1 MNSNKRLE
9 DRNKPL
15 KRIRTLIVILFMILG
30 LNIIYY
36 VVFQS
41 DNLVVNDYNPRLQAI
56 ENSVIR
62 GDILDGKGHILATSK
77 IENNQQIRMYPYGS
91 LFAHVI
97 GYMGYGK
104 TGIEAYSYLDLI
116 RTKENLWDKFMEGFT
131 NDQPK
136 GHSVVTTL
144 DLELQQLSRKLLGHN
159 KGAVV
164 AIEPKTGKILAMVST
179 PDFDPNMISTNY
191 STYLKDE
198 TSATL
203 LNRSTQGLYPP
214 GSTFKILTAL
224 AYLQNHEVHDFDYIC
239 LGKDT
244 FGDKTIHCYNNTV
257 HGALTL
263 EEAFALSCN
272 TSFAHIGEQLNM
284 DQLHNLTQMFG
295 YNQKMDLELETS
307 NSRYGI
313 ENQKS
318 ASERAETFIGQGKT
332 LVTPLNNAIMVSILA
347 NDGHLIR
354 PYLVN
359 QVIATDG
366 SVMDEHKTINAG
378 QVISEDHVDIIEGF
392 MKKTSEEGTAQQL
405 KNGQYTVASKTGSAD
420 NSTGAAHAWYV
431 GYAPIEEP
439 RIALAVIVENVGT
452 GSAHAVPI
460 AKALLDAY
468 LIEKE

>member
-1 MNSNKRLE
+1 MNPNKRLE

-15 KRIRTLIVILFMILG
+15 KRIRSLIVILFMILG

-36 VVFQS
+36 VIFQS
-41 DNLVVNDYNPRLQAI
+41 DNLVVNDYNPRLKAI

-62 GDILDGKGHILATSK
+62 GDILDSNGYILATSK

-104 TGIEAYSYLDLI
+104 TGVEAYSYLDLI

-131 NDQPK
+131 NDLPK

-144 DLELQQLSRKLLGHN
+144 DLDLQQLGRTLLGNN
-159 KGAVV
+159 KGAIV

-179 PDFDPNMISTNY
+179 PDYDPNNISTNY

-198 TSATL
+198 ASATL
-203 LNRSTQGLYPP
+203 LNRATQGLYPP

-224 AYLQNHEVHDFDYIC
+224 AYLQNHEVSDFSYEC
-239 LGKDT
+239 FGKDT
-244 FGDKTIHCYNNTV
+244 FGEKTIHCYNNTV
-257 HGALTL
+257 HGDLTL

-272 TSFAHIGEQLNM
+272 TAFAHIGEQLDMNE
-284 DQLHNLTQMFG
+284 LHNLTEMFG
-295 YNQKMDLELETS
+295 YNQRMQLELETS
-307 NSRYGI
+307 MSRYGI
-313 ENQKS
+313 QNQKS
-318 ASERAETFIGQGKT
+318 DSERAETIIGQGRT
-332 LVTPLNNAIMVSILA
+332 LVTPLNNVMMVSILA
-347 NDGHLIR
+347 NDGHLIK
-354 PYLVN
+354 PYLVS
-359 QVIATDG
+359 QVIAEDE
-366 SVMDEHKTINAG
+366 SIIREQKIMDAG
-378 QVISEDHVDIIEGF
+378 RVLSEAHVVLIESF
-392 MKKTSEEGTAQQL
+392 MKKTSEEGTAKQL
-405 KNGQYTVASKTGSAD
+405 NSNQYTVASKTGSAD

-439 RIALAVIVENVGT
+439 RIAIAIIVENVGT

-460 AKALLDAY
+460 AKALFDTY
-468 LIEKE
+468 LIEK

>member
-1 MNSNKRLE
+1 MNPNKRLE

-15 KRIRTLIVILFMILG
+15 KRIRSLIVILFMILG

-62 GDILDGKGHILATSK
+62 GDILDSKGHILATSK

-104 TGIEAYSYLDLI
+104 TGVEAYSYLDLI

-131 NDQPK
+131 NDLPK

-144 DLELQQLSRKLLGHN
+144 DLDLQQLGRTLLGNN
-159 KGAVV
+159 KGAIV
-164 AIEPKTGKILAMVST
+164 AIEPKTGRILAMVST
-179 PDFDPNMISTNY
+179 PDYDPNNISTNY
-191 STYLKDE
+191 SAYLKDE
-198 TSATL
+198 ASATL
-203 LNRSTQGLYPP
+203 LNRGTQGLYPP

-224 AYLQNHEVHDFDYIC
+224 AYMQNHEAGDFSYEC

-244 FGDKTIHCYNNTV
+244 FGEKTIHCYNNTV
-257 HGALTL
+257 HGNVTL

-272 TSFAHIGEQLNM
+272 TSFAHIGEKLDM
-284 DQLHNLTQMFG
+284 ALLHNLAEMFG
-295 YNQKMDLELETS
+295 YNQKIQLELETS
-307 NSRYGI
+307 MSRYGI
-313 ENQKS
+313 ENQQS
-318 ASERAETFIGQGKT
+318 NSERAETVIGQGKT
-332 LVTPLNNAIMVSILA
+332 LVTPLNNAMMVSILA
-347 NDGHLIR
+347 NNGHLIK
-354 PYLVN
+354 PYIVS
-359 QVIATDG
+359 QVIAEDA
-366 SVMDEHKTINAG
+366 SVIREQKIIDTG
-378 QVISEDHVDIIEGF
+378 RVLSEAHVTLIESY
-392 MKKTSEEGTAQQL
+392 MKKTSEEGTAKQL
-405 KNGQYTVASKTGSAD
+405 NNSQYTVASKTGSAD

-439 RIALAVIVENVGT
+439 KIALAIIVENVGT
-452 GSAHAVPI
+452 GSTHAVPI

-468 LIEKE
+468 LIEK